1 MAKKIQAWV
10 AYGPRIELTKPM
22 TEEELTEN
30 VVAAT
35 NQSKGSLMASLA
47 EMDVQI
53 ESALKAGRIVHLPNG
68 MHLEPVGKKDGTV
81 EIHVRVSPDLVKRV
95 NDNFRGTW
103 RNAQNIDKTEAE
115 IIALWDADNPT
126 DLIEQ

>member
-103 RNAQNIDKTEAE
+103 RNAQNIGKSEAE

>member
-1 MAKKIQAWV
+1 
-10 AYGPRIELTKPM
+10 
-22 TEEELTEN
+22 
-30 VVAAT
+30 
-35 NQSKGSLMASLA
+35 
-47 EMDVQI
+47 MDVQI

-103 RNAQNIDKTEAE
+103 LNAQNIGKTEAE
-115 IIALWDADNPT
+115 ICALWDADNPT
-126 DLIEQ
+126 NLIEQ

>member
-95 NDNFRGTW
+95 NGNFRGTW
-103 RNAQNIDKTEAE
+103 LNAQNIDKNEAE
-115 IIALWDADNPT
+115 IYALWDADNPT